1 MILIV
6 SAVQPVALRAAKI
19 SETIRRIMVP
29 AILKGVWHEI
39 FDFRFL
45 YESYSS
51 GTLRIPLKPFP
62 IFTKIRGD
70 ICNFVFIAGVNDA
83 GDKLFTGVN
92 ATGDKLSLSP
102 AINYSIAGVVDTGDY
117 AMSRVFID
125 FDLKMTPAMIN
136 RR

>member
-1 MILIV
+1 
-6 SAVQPVALRAAKI
+6 
-19 SETIRRIMVP
+19 
-29 AILKGVWHEI
+29 
-39 FDFRFL
+39 
-45 YESYSS
+45 
-51 GTLRIPLKPFP
+51 LKPFP